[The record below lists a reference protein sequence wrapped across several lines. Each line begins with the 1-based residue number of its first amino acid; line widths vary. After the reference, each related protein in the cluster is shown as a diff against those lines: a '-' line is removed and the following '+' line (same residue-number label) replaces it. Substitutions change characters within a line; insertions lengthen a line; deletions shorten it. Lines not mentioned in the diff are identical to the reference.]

1 MTSVVDPTSIPYG
14 MTDLN
19 LVPKS
24 HTWNTANGVEMVP
37 NLLLQCNNYSSF
49 HIDTVHSPNLSDLEV
64 G

>member
-37 NLLLQCNNYSSF
+37 NLLAS
-49 HIDTVHSPNLSDLEV
+49 TVQ
-64 G
+64 